1 MSDTHRQSAILQAI
15 EIIADKKLSQASFDK
30 TIKAVVKEVKDKA
43 TGEYI
48 IKYQDSEFT
57 AYATSSDLNY
67 AEGEQ
72 VYILIPGNDWDR
84 NKTILNSVN
93 NKATTFVDVPTAN
106 NLYNRI
112 GTNLITLEKI
122 GQLSSYKSGGDRQI
136 LYSKNGQQQFLT
148 IDNNVISRYIKAGN
162 ALALGIKVRTDL
174 DSGQVGGDY
183 GLVLNLKFKNDNDSI
198 DISEEQEWENAAIRS
213 YIVSSKDVI
222 GNPYHLRSQ
231 TIVEALI
238 KDINIEK
245 FLGVDSVEIFCDGFP
260 QDNNEHP
267 ADIFISGIYVYGAD
281 SLTEEDLN
289 GYVVHIDYSETG
301 NILDTAEQ
309 IDTVKVKAQLKAKGQ
324 IVNQGAQY
332 YWFRQ
337 NGLIFKGSPKYNGRA
352 GDGWQCLNA
361 YANTMAIPQ
370 NTGQF
375 IFKSIS
381 QDRPAQATAACFQKV
396 TKVRCV
402 IVYQNRA
409 FTGDVVIY
417 NHNARSVSI
426 DSSDKID
433 NNNKTVYYLNSGSP
447 TLTAIVDLGDYQ
459 IQNELSYTWS
469 VIPQGGNAYI
479 VKQTEE
485 QNQIYR
491 NYLNNYLGYDDE
503 QGHHNGQKEI
513 YDKLADANKEDYT
526 KLGIYQEALEGYNKY
541 LNDNRTQ
548 KNQYINF
555 PINSIRGSSK
565 IICAVQDGDTYIG
578 TGSITL
584 YNKLELQGSYSLSI
598 DNGTQVFQYDN
609 KGNSPTSEQLEKPL
623 ELKPLTFTLLD
634 NTGKEISYE
643 EIVNNGYVKWLLSKE
658 DDTLLKTS
666 LQPKENPLIYTGQDK
681 EFYNQG
687 YNIYQNKIFPFTI
700 SERYD
705 KNKKNNDIRLVVKY
719 KDLYFEAYSDF
730 TFPKDGD
737 PGTNGTDIIGKV
749 ILDTGAERLH
759 GTNNGYFFDS
769 FGNEEDKLN
778 FVLYN
783 NSVLIEN
790 EDIKPVWQLP
800 PNIGDSKNTTSIN
813 KQKTRSHF
821 KISNSDSG
829 KISLNNSQTIDD
841 LPYVDIVRAKYT
853 TGEGLDQL
861 NYYAEY
867 PVCYE
872 EVTSPNY
879 RIRVKPKSGFEYV
892 VYSQDG
898 TRPDYDNLYPFE
910 VIPER
915 LIEDSSNP
923 GNGYWIND
931 FTDELQYNWEIL
943 PKIQGQ
949 EENPNGQF
957 LTIENVNGNQCTVK
971 PVDKFD
977 GEDLSSSIVCHISSI
992 GTIYIPVYMILNRY
1006 GHQAL
1011 NGWDGNS
1018 IELNNEGNYILAP
1031 QIGAGKKET
1040 DNSYTGIF
1048 MGTISGLEK
1057 KEQEKNAQNKGYD
1070 INPYK
1075 IGLAGYNHGAR
1086 TIFLDSESGKAQFG
1100 KNGAGKIILDPNRKI
1115 KRYNKQNKIEEID
1128 SALIYSGNY
1137 PIEEFLNAEIPDV
1150 KEIGNQHRN
1159 GDGMI
1164 IDLSTPQIGFGS
1176 GNFTVNSK
1184 GELTARGGGQIAGW
1198 SITDNKLHKNN
1209 KVGMA
1214 SQKEEVPS
1222 SIGLKNNSYS
1232 NDTVAFWAGGVL
1244 ENNALKDANFYA
1256 THGGYLYSKLGQIAG
1271 WNFNSQRLIKNNVG
1285 MNSDPT
1291 NESYILWKDSL
1302 DHSKGQNWP
1311 DGQIHTAK
1319 AFFANGDNFYVTHDG
1334 YLRSTSGKIASWNI
1348 DDTSLT
1354 NGNVG
1359 MGSKTINKSRFNI
1372 TNNITAKFWAGSS
1385 NNNENFA
1392 VTAAGDLYSRSG
1404 KIGGW
1409 NIGSTDLSAK
1419 NIIIDSSGNIRGGGW
1434 SSSASTSGW
1443 GITSSGD
1450 AYFNSGKIGKVTIN
1464 AYGISGTGW
1473 YIHEGDAK
1481 IPGLKVNQDG
1491 SVSYTINN
1499 YGSGVTGN
1507 GMHIAGSGGTSS
1519 FSPSAVQSSDS
1530 GKTIQQQVKEWVCEA
1545 IGTGTLTIYDGIS
1558 VSNGQYSTAGHSIV
1572 IQMTKTG
1579 AYFYKKL
1586 QLMDTLI
1593 LSGTNKIQTP
1603 NYSGGGANQ
1612 YGRTGKMTFSD
1623 QSWMGFSNGLLVD
1636 YEIKSASS

>member
-213 YIVSSKDVI
+213 YTVSSKDVI
-222 GNPYHLRSQ
+222 GNPYYLRSQ

-301 NILDTAEQ
+301 NILDTAENV
-309 IDTVKVKAQLKAKGQ
+309 DTVKVKAQLKAKGQ

-337 NGLIFKGSPKYNGRA
+337 NGLIFRGSSKYNGRA

-381 QDRPAQATAACFQKV
+381 QDRPAQATAACHQKV
-396 TKVRCV
+396 NKIRCV

-447 TLTAIVDLGDYQ
+447 TLTTIVDLGDYQ
-459 IQNELSYTWS
+459 IQNGLSYTWS

-485 QNQIYR
+485 QNQIYK

-503 QGHHNGQKEI
+503 QGHHDGQKEI
-513 YDKLADANKEDYT
+513 YDKLADANKEDYA

-541 LNDNRTQ
+541 LNDSRTQ
-548 KNQYINF
+548 ENQYINF
-555 PINSIRGSSK
+555 PISSIRGSSK

-643 EIVNNGYVKWLLSKE
+643 EIINNGYVKWLLSKE

-666 LQPKENPLIYTGQDK
+666 LQPKENPLIYVGQDK

-687 YNIYQNKIFPFTI
+687 YNIYQNKTFPFSI
-700 SERYD
+700 AERYD

-749 ILDTGAERLH
+749 ILNTGAERLH
-759 GTNNGYFFDS
+759 GRKYNNNGYFFDS

-783 NSVLIEN
+783 NSVLIEDEN
-790 EDIKPVWQLP
+790 IKPVWQLP

-957 LTIENVNGNQCTVK
+957 LIIENVNGNQCTVK

-977 GEDLSSSIVCHISSI
+977 GEDLSSSIVCYISSI

-1011 NGWDGNS
+1011 NNWDGNS
-1018 IELNNEGNYILAP
+1018 IELNDEGNYILAP
-1031 QIGAGKKET
+1031 QIGAGVKDST
-1040 DNSYTGIF
+1040 NGFTGVF
-1048 MGTISGLEK
+1048 MGTIEGLEEGESDK
-1057 KEQEKNAQNKGYD
+1057 DRDRGIESD
-1070 INPYK
+1070 DYK
-1075 IGLAGYNHGAR
+1075 IGFAGYHQGAR
-1086 TIFLDSESGKAQFG
+1086 TIFLDSKTGKAQFG
-1100 KNGAGKIILDPNRKI
+1100 KNNAGRIILDPSSKI
-1115 KRYNKQNKIEEID
+1115 KGKD
-1128 SALIYSGNY
+1128 AALIYSGNY
-1137 PIEEFLNAEIPDV
+1137 PIKDFLNPDSNA
-1150 KEIGNQHRN
+1150 NQQHKKAQYDVFKVGELPENRN
-1159 GDGMI
+1159 KQNKGMI

-1176 GNFTVNSK
+1176 GNFTVNK
-1184 GELTARGGGQIAGW
+1184 NGHIVAKGGGQIAGW
-1198 SITDNKLHKNN
+1198 KITDTSLSKDNT
-1209 KVGMA
+1209 GMA
-1214 SQKEEVPS
+1214 SSNVNFTRPDGISDTKAF
-1222 SIGLKNNSYS
+1222 YS
-1232 NDTVAFWAGGVL
+1232 TN
-1244 ENNALKDANFYA
+1244 NFYA
-1256 THGGYLYSKLGQIAG
+1256 THNGYLFSKLGQIAG
-1271 WNFNSQRLIKNNVG
+1271 WNIDSNKLDKNDVG
-1285 MNSDPT
+1285 MNSNP
-1291 NESYILWKDSL
+1291 SYFGGTGNSL
-1302 DHSKGQNWP
+1302 KGA
-1311 DGQIHTAK
+1311 DGKAK
-1319 AFFANGDNFYVTHDG
+1319 AFFANGNNFYVTHDG
-1334 YLRSTSGKIASWNI
+1334 FLMSTSGRIGGWEI
-1348 DDTSLT
+1348 TTSQL
-1354 NGNVG
+1354 
-1359 MGSKTINKSRFNI
+1359 KNKD
-1372 TNNITAKFWAGSS
+1372 S
-1385 NNNENFA
+1385 NNNELILSPTSGIKLKKGNNNKGEVFS
-1392 VTAAGDLYSRSG
+1392 VNQNGYLTSNSG

-1409 NIGSTDLSAK
+1409 DITASQLKAK
-1419 NIIIDSSGNIRGGGW
+1419 KIIIDSNGSIRGGGW
-1434 SSSASTSGW
+1434 TKTTDTSGW
-1443 GITSSGD
+1443 GITSDGD
-1450 AYFNSGKIGKVTIN
+1450 AYFNSGKIGKVTIDSK
-1464 AYGISGTGW
+1464 GISGTGW
-1473 YIHEGDAK
+1473 HIYEGDAL

-1519 FSPSAVQSSDS
+1519 FSPRTVQSSDS

-1545 IGTGTLTIYDGIS
+1545 IGTGKLTIYDGIS
-1558 VSNGQYSTAGHSIV
+1558 VVNGQYSTKGHNPVIV
-1572 IQMTKTG
+1572 MENNNAVFKPSV
-1579 AYFYKKL
+1579 YLSKL
-1586 QLMDTLI
+1586 YIAENVYTSGSRGGYVAA
-1593 LSGTNKIQTP
+1593 LSGTL
-1603 NYSGGGANQ
+1603 
-1612 YGRTGKMTFSD
+1612 TFSN
-1623 QSWMGFSNGLLVD
+1623 QATLTFSNGLLIGEYIPTSV
-1636 YEIKSASS
+1636 SGMNWT

>member
-183 GLVLNLKFKNDNDSI
+183 GLILNLKFKNDNDSI

-213 YIVSSKDVI
+213 YTVSSKDVI
-222 GNPYHLRSQ
+222 GNPYYLRSQ

-267 ADIFISGIYVYGAD
+267 ADIFISGIYIYGAD

-289 GYVVHIDYSETG
+289 GYIVHIDYSETG
-301 NILDTAEQ
+301 NILDTAENV
-309 IDTVKVKAQLKAKGQ
+309 DTVKVKAQLKVKGQ

-396 TKVRCV
+396 NKIRCV

-447 TLTAIVDLGDYQ
+447 TLTVIVDLGDYQ
-459 IQNELSYTWS
+459 IQNGLSYTWS

-503 QGHHNGQKEI
+503 QGHHDGQKEI
-513 YDKLADANKEDYT
+513 YDKLADANKEDYA

-541 LNDNRTQ
+541 LNDSRTQ
-548 KNQYINF
+548 ENKYINF

-643 EIVNNGYVKWLLSKE
+643 EIINNGYVKWLLSKE

-666 LQPKENPLIYTGQDK
+666 LQPKKNPLIYVGQDK

-687 YNIYQNKIFPFTI
+687 YNIYQNKTFPFSI
-700 SERYD
+700 AERYD

-749 ILDTGAERLH
+749 ILNTGAERLH
-759 GTNNGYFFDS
+759 GRKYNNNGYFFDS

-783 NSVLIEN
+783 NSVLIEDEN
-790 EDIKPVWQLP
+790 IKPVWQLP

-821 KISNSDSG
+821 KISNLDSG

-853 TGEGLDQL
+853 TGEGLNQL

-879 RIRVKPKSGFEYV
+879 RIRVKPKSGFEYI

-1011 NGWDGNS
+1011 NDWDGNS
-1018 IELNNEGNYILAP
+1018 IELNANGDTILAP
-1031 QIGAGKKET
+1031 QVGAGKKD
-1040 DNSYTGIF
+1040 DNNRFTGVL
-1048 MGTISGLEK
+1048 MGDIKQTG
-1057 KEQEKNAQNKGYD
+1057 EQEYKTGLVGYHQ
-1070 INPYK
+1070 
-1075 IGLAGYNHGAR
+1075 GVR
-1086 TIFLDSESGKAQFG
+1086 SIFLDAKTGKAEFG
-1100 KNGAGKIILDPNRKI
+1100 KNGAGKIILDPTSENQIQGR
-1115 KRYNKQNKIEEID
+1115 D
-1128 SALIYSGNY
+1128 LALIYSGNY
-1137 PIEEFLNAEIPDV
+1137 PINQF
-1150 KEIGNQHRN
+1150 KENGYNVTKIGNNHRN
-1159 GDGMI
+1159 TNSGMI

-1184 GELTARGGGQIAGW
+1184 GQITARGGGQIAGW
-1198 SITDNKLHKNN
+1198 KITDTSLSKDNT
-1209 KVGMA
+1209 GMA
-1214 SQKEEVPS
+1214 SSNVNFTRPDGISDTKAF
-1222 SIGLKNNSYS
+1222 YS
-1232 NDTVAFWAGGVL
+1232 TN
-1244 ENNALKDANFYA
+1244 NFYA
-1256 THGGYLYSKLGQIAG
+1256 THNGYLFSKLGQIAG
-1271 WNFNSQRLIKNNVG
+1271 WNIDSNKLDKNNVG
-1285 MNSDPT
+1285 MNS
-1291 NESYILWKDSL
+1291 NSSYFGNNNSL
-1302 DHSKGQNWP
+1302 KGA
-1311 DGQIHTAK
+1311 DGKAK
-1319 AFFANGDNFYVTHDG
+1319 AFFANGDNFYVTHNG
-1334 YLRSTSGKIASWNI
+1334 YLRSTSGKIASWDI
-1348 DDTSLT
+1348 DKYKIAS
-1354 NGNVG
+1354 NNMG
-1359 MGSKTINKSRFNI
+1359 MGQYVNSTGTPIKYKIKNS
-1372 TNNITAKFWAGSS
+1372 TNTTYETTSTPVFWS
-1385 NNNENFA
+1385 NNNFA
-1392 VTAAGDLYSRSG
+1392 VDNEGRLYSAAG

-1409 NIGSTDLSAK
+1409 TIGTSSLTAG
-1419 NIIIDSSGNIRGGGW
+1419 NTHIDSTGNIYTNKWAINSNGNVSFTAGTIGNVKISSDGIENASDSSNWHIWNDSVKFKNLRVESGSVVYNVSNGG
-1434 SSSASTSGW
+1434 S
-1443 GITSSGD
+1443 
-1450 AYFNSGKIGKVTIN
+1450 
-1464 AYGISGTGW
+1464 GISGSGVGIGSGTNGRSYVSPSGVYTGSDSGVTLEARIKQLIAQVI
-1473 YIHEGDAK
+1473 YAGSITIYKNLTVSESGAVTRDTPVIKFDGSRNSADFKTTVKFENKFHYA
-1481 IPGLKVNQDG
+1481 DG
-1491 SVSYTINN
+1491 SVGPLIGSDGKRGQSKVVYFNN
-1499 YGSGVTGN
+1499 DTWLVFRCGWCIGGKDVEGNTFGV
-1507 GMHIAGSGGTSS
+1507 
-1519 FSPSAVQSSDS
+1519 
-1530 GKTIQQQVKEWVCEA
+1530 
-1545 IGTGTLTIYDGIS
+1545 
-1558 VSNGQYSTAGHSIV
+1558 
-1572 IQMTKTG
+1572 
-1579 AYFYKKL
+1579 
-1586 QLMDTLI
+1586 
-1593 LSGTNKIQTP
+1593 
-1603 NYSGGGANQ
+1603 
-1612 YGRTGKMTFSD
+1612 
-1623 QSWMGFSNGLLVD
+1623 
-1636 YEIKSASS
+1636 

>member
-93 NKATTFVDVPTAN
+93 NKATTFVDIPTAS

-122 GQLSSYKSGGDRQI
+122 GQLSSYKFGGDRQT
-136 LYSKNGQQQFLT
+136 LYFKNGQQQFLT

-162 ALALGIKVRTDL
+162 ALALGMKVRTAL
-174 DSGQVGGDY
+174 DSSQVGGDY
-183 GLVLNLKFKNDNDSI
+183 GLILNLKFKNDNDSI

-213 YIVSSKDVI
+213 YAVSSKDVI

-231 TIVEALI
+231 TMVEALI

-459 IQNELSYTWS
+459 IQNGLSYTWS

-503 QGHHNGQKEI
+503 QGHHDGQKEI
-513 YDKLADANKEDYT
+513 YDKLADANKEDYA
-526 KLGIYQEALEGYNKY
+526 KLSIYQEALEGYNKY
-541 LNDNRTQ
+541 LNDSRTQ
-548 KNQYINF
+548 ENQYINF

-609 KGNSPTSEQLEKPL
+609 KGNSPTSKQLEKPL

-759 GTNNGYFFDS
+759 GTNSGYFFDS
-769 FGNEEDKLN
+769 FGNEKDKLN

-783 NSVLIEN
+783 NSILIEDEN
-790 EDIKPVWQLP
+790 IKPIWQLP
-800 PNIGDSKNTTSIN
+800 PNIGDSENTTSIN

-821 KISNSDSG
+821 KISNLDSG
-829 KISLNNSQTIDD
+829 KISLNNSQTIDN
-841 LPYVDIVRAKYT
+841 LPYVDIARAKYT

-867 PVCYE
+867 PICYE
-872 EVTSPNY
+872 EVISPNY

-957 LTIENVNGNQCTVK
+957 LTIENVNGNQCIVK

-977 GEDLSSSIVCHISSI
+977 GEDLSSSVVCHISSI

-1011 NGWDGNS
+1011 NDWDGNS
-1018 IELNNEGNYILAP
+1018 IELNDEGNYILAP
-1031 QIGAGKKET
+1031 QIGAGKKEN
-1040 DNSYTGIF
+1040 DNSYTGVF

-1057 KEQEKNAQNKGYD
+1057 KEQEDNAQNKGYD

-1115 KRYNKQNKIEEID
+1115 KRYNKQDEIEEID

-1184 GELTARGGGQIAGW
+1184 GQITARGGGEIAGW
-1198 SITDNKLHKNN
+1198 KITDTSLSKDDT
-1209 KVGMA
+1209 GMA
-1214 SQKEEVPS
+1214 SSNIIFTRPDGISDTKAF
-1222 SIGLKNNSYS
+1222 YS
-1232 NDTVAFWAGGVL
+1232 TD
-1244 ENNALKDANFYA
+1244 NFYA
-1256 THGGYLYSKLGQIAG
+1256 THDGYLFSKLGQIAG
-1271 WNFNSQRLIKNNVG
+1271 WN
-1285 MNSDPT
+1285 
-1291 NESYILWKDSL
+1291 
-1302 DHSKGQNWP
+1302 
-1311 DGQIHTAK
+1311 
-1319 AFFANGDNFYVTHDG
+1319 
-1334 YLRSTSGKIASWNI
+1334 
-1348 DDTSLT
+1348 
-1354 NGNVG
+1354 
-1359 MGSKTINKSRFNI
+1359 
-1372 TNNITAKFWAGSS
+1372 
-1385 NNNENFA
+1385 
-1392 VTAAGDLYSRSG
+1392 
-1404 KIGGW
+1404 
-1409 NIGSTDLSAK
+1409 
-1419 NIIIDSSGNIRGGGW
+1419 IDS
-1434 SSSASTSGW
+1434 
-1443 GITSSGD
+1443 
-1450 AYFNSGKIGKVTIN
+1450 
-1464 AYGISGTGW
+1464 
-1473 YIHEGDAK
+1473 
-1481 IPGLKVNQDG
+1481 
-1491 SVSYTINN
+1491 
-1499 YGSGVTGN
+1499 
-1507 GMHIAGSGGTSS
+1507 
-1519 FSPSAVQSSDS
+1519 
-1530 GKTIQQQVKEWVCEA
+1530 
-1545 IGTGTLTIYDGIS
+1545 
-1558 VSNGQYSTAGHSIV
+1558 
-1572 IQMTKTG
+1572 
-1579 AYFYKKL
+1579 
-1586 QLMDTLI
+1586 
-1593 LSGTNKIQTP
+1593 NKFFLFFIIF
-1603 NYSGGGANQ
+1603 
-1612 YGRTGKMTFSD
+1612 M
-1623 QSWMGFSNGLLVD
+1623 
-1636 YEIKSASS
+1636 